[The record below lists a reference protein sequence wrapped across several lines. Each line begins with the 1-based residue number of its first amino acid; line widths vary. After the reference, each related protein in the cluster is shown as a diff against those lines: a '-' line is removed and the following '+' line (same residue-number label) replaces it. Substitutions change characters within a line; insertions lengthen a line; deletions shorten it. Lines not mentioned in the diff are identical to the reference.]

1 MKRSREL
8 NKVKSGRSCP
18 FPQLLL
24 MSLSSDSG
32 LATQSSHCHS
42 GTPKILFKGSL
53 SQLGSALVTFPVAMT
68 KYLDKNNLWEKG
80 LIFGSQFAGVVRRSH
95 CGRRCLHSQ
104 EKARLSPHVM
114 LSVECL
120 TEEAPRGQP
129 NLYTEAIS
137 TTIGSYRIP
146 KTG

>member
-1 MKRSREL
+1 
-8 NKVKSGRSCP
+8 
-18 FPQLLL
+18 

-80 LIFGSQFAGVVRRSH
+80 LIFGSQFAGVVHWGGEVIVVGAAS
-95 CGRRCLHSQ
+95 SQ